1 MTARICTPYSAPMVI
16 AAERRIGNW
25 PQLLAALAISAIR
38 AKAGK
43 ALGSKFDIRAFHDEL
58 LNDGALP
65 MSVLQAKMER
75 WITTSAR

>member
-38 AKAGK
+38 AKAVN
-43 ALGSKFDIRAFHDEL
+43 ALASKFDIRAFHDEL
-58 LNDGALP
+58 LKDGALP
-65 MSVLQAKMER
+65 MSVLQGKMDR
-75 WITTSAR
+75 WIATNSR